1 MFVLVGVEAATLIL
15 AGEHLVDFVDL
26 NVSVVVFFRYGNAPH
41 LWLSSKM
48 CRTVRGA
55 SVRMQ
60 EKCGEIYSGWG
71 YVEVHRI
78 YVWLIL
84 AVRSV

>member
-60 EKCGEIYSGWG
+60 RRNVMRYIPGGGMSRYTG
-71 YVEVHRI
+71 YM
-78 YVWLIL
+78 YG
-84 AVRSV
+84 